1 MQNSMS
7 IESEGSRCLAGVTHN
22 CAAHRRAAIV
32 GLPAAH
38 GRAAIVGLPAAH
50 RRAAIV
56 GLLAAFLL
64 GGCAV
69 TGPVSNPQA
78 DLDSHLLLAELSR
91 EREQFAAAVEHY
103 LEAALISENPQLAEL
118 TADLA
123 LQANLP
129 GIGLRAA
136 QRWLELSGE
145 TNRAHLYTGIFR
157 LRLGETEP
165 ALADFGTFVEG
176 AENDAAAVARII
188 EALAEEPD
196 ADAAIVVVQRLVEA
210 NPDIAEGH
218 YGLARLALRRGDYD
232 TVLAHS
238 ELAAALSPDWVE
250 ARMLYAR
257 SLLLTG
263 SDENGL
269 ALARQLAA
277 DEPRLEVRLQFAELL
292 LSTGRT
298 GEARELLDGILEENP
313 GLTEAVRAL
322 AFLTLTDGDLDESR
336 ARFNEI
342 RTDPRFRDEAF
353 YYLGRIA
360 EMQEEHPQAMRHY
373 SRVVEGNNAVD
384 AQLRVAQLL
393 YVNLD
398 DPDGALR
405 HLREFGVANPQF
417 VTDMLLGRGEILV
430 RLGRGPEA
438 IQLLVEELQRSPDDD
453 RLHDANVQ
461 LHLILAQDAVEG
473 ERYSEA
479 HRVLNR
485 ALNSYPGNTS
495 VRYARALLFQ
505 ERGRL
510 RRSASALEQLVEDY
524 PDDAGFLNALGYL
537 LTDELGRHDEALDYL
552 RRALA
557 TEPDNPAIIDSM
569 GWVLFHLGD
578 HEAALDYLERAFALF
593 PDPEVAA
600 HIVDTRW
607 ALGNREQA
615 LELLRESLEEHADS
629 VHLLE
634 VQQRLAQ

>member
-1 MQNSMS
+1 M
-7 IESEGSRCLAGVTHN
+7 
-22 CAAHRRAAIV
+22 
-32 GLPAAH
+32 
-38 GRAAIVGLPAAH
+38 
-50 RRAAIV
+50 
-56 GLLAAFLL
+56 
-64 GGCAV
+64 
-69 TGPVSNPQA
+69 
-78 DLDSHLLLAELSR
+78 DLDSHLLLAEVSR
-91 EREQFAAAVEHY
+91 EREQFVTAVEHY
-103 LEAALISENPQLAEL
+103 LEAALISDNPQLAEL
-118 TADLA
+118 TAELA
-123 LQANLP
+123 QQTNLP
-129 GIGLRAA
+129 AIGLRAA
-136 QRWLELSGE
+136 QRWLQLSE
-145 TNRAHLYTGIFR
+145 EANLAYLYMGIFR

-165 ALADFGTFVEG
+165 SLADFGTFVEG
-176 AENDAAAVARII
+176 AESAAAAVARSI

-196 ADAAIVVVQRLVEA
+196 ADAAIVVVQGLVEA
-210 NPDIAEGH
+210 HPEIAEGH

-238 ELAAALSPDWVE
+238 ELAAELSPDWAE

-269 ALARQLAA
+269 ALAKQLAA
-277 DEPRLEVRLQFAELL
+277 DEPRLEVRLQYAELL
-292 LSTGRT
+292 LATGLT
-298 GEARELLDGILEENP
+298 DEARELLEEILAENP

-322 AFLTLTDGDLDESR
+322 AFLVLTDGDLEEAR

-360 EMQEEHPQAMRHY
+360 EMQEEYLQAMRNY

-405 HLREFGVANPQF
+405 HLHEFGIANSRYI
-417 VTDMLLGRGEILV
+417 TDMLLGRGEILV
-430 RLGRGPEA
+430 RLGRESEA
-438 IQLLVEELQRSPDDD
+438 IQLLAEELQRSPDDD

-461 LHLILAQDAVEG
+461 LHLILAQDAVEE
-473 ERYSEA
+473 ERYGEA
-479 HRVLNR
+479 DRVLNR
-485 ALNSYPGNTS
+485 ALGSYPGNRS
-495 VRYARALLFQ
+495 VRYAKALLFQ

-510 RRSASALEQLVEDY
+510 RRSAAALEQLVEDF
-524 PDDAGFLNALGYL
+524 PEDAGFLNALGYL
-537 LTDELGRHDEALDYL
+537 LTDEMGRHDEALDYL

-557 TEPDNPAIIDSM
+557 AEPDNAAIIDSM
-569 GWVLFHLGD
+569 GWVLFHLGE
-578 HEAALDYLERAFALF
+578 HESALDYLERAFALF

-600 HIVDTRW
+600 HIVDTHW

-615 LELLRESLEEHADS
+615 LQLLRESLEEHADS
-629 VHLLE
+629 AHLLE